1 MCATAKS
8 TAPMDRMSA
17 IAVSENLYLWP
28 SLLSAPFHFEISN
41 FPVRLNERNGDL
53 GKGIL
58 EIYKV
63 QMKKWVPA
71 CVQHWNPSTSPASV
85 CSLLGYSSVNSSKLT
100 MRDTNLTLS
109 PATTSKD
116 DTAIWRMYQRKRSNI
131 IKEFASCPNDNH
143 PVVDLTCSNYGTSD
157 LSIYHRLARL
167 PSLTL
172 SILSECGKV
181 RNRRYR
187 ARTRIV
193 GGSESS
199 PGDWPFLAAILGGP
213 EEIFYCAGVLIADQW
228 VLTAS
233 HCIGK

>member
-1 MCATAKS
+1 MLEFSKFA
-8 TAPMDRMSA
+8 
-17 IAVSENLYLWP
+17 
-28 SLLSAPFHFEISN
+28 
-41 FPVRLNERNGDL
+41 VRLNERNGDL

-85 CSLLGYSSVNSSKLT
+85 CSMLGYSSVNSSKLT

-109 PATTSKD
+109 PSATSKD
-116 DTAIWRMYQRKRSNI
+116 ETAIWRMYQRKRSNL

-143 PVVDLTCSNYGTSD
+143 PVVDLTCSNYGTFSIFE
-157 LSIYHRLARL
+157 LSSKLWFELVWIF
-167 PSLTL
+167 
-172 SILSECGKV
+172 SECGKV

>member
-1 MCATAKS
+1 MCATVKS

-17 IAVSENLYLWP
+17 IAVSSNHYLSP
-28 SLLSAPFHFEISN
+28 PMHFFILKFCSSL
-41 FPVRLNERNGDL
+41 VRLNERNGDL

-109 PATTSKD
+109 PASTSKD

-157 LSIYHRLARL
+157 LSICYHRLEPHHR
-167 PSLTL
+167 
-172 SILSECGKV
+172 
-181 RNRRYR
+181 
-187 ARTRIV
+187 
-193 GGSESS
+193 
-199 PGDWPFLAAILGGP
+199 
-213 EEIFYCAGVLIADQW
+213 
-228 VLTAS
+228 
-233 HCIGK
+233 